1 MVKLRQNRLFKSDE
15 EQFHQ
20 EINVDL
26 LKDHTAVLNV
36 AESKKFWSNIWSVQ
50 KSHKQNVEWLNGI
63 KNEIKNENRQER
75 MAITEEVARNKVRR
89 GIGIGK
95 HLAEMVSKYFES
107 RNLSSYMDNILM
119 LISSCHRGLYMAEQY
134 YA

>member
-26 LKDHTAVLNV
+26 LKDHAAVLNV

-50 KSHKQNVEWLNGI
+50 KSHKENVEWLNGI
-63 KNEIKNENRQER
+63 KNEIKIDGQER
-75 MAITEEVARNKVRR
+75 MAITEEVVRNKVRR
-89 GIGIGK
+89 GIRIGK
-95 HLAEMVSKYFES
+95 HLA
-107 RNLSSYMDNILM
+107 
-119 LISSCHRGLYMAEQY
+119 
-134 YA
+134 

>member
-50 KSHKQNVEWLNGI
+50 KSHKENVEWLNGI
-63 KNEIKNENRQER
+63 KNEIKIDGQER
-75 MAITEEVARNKVRR
+75 MAITEEVVRNKVRR
-89 GIGIGK
+89 GIRIGK
-95 HLAEMVSKYFES
+95 HLA
-107 RNLSSYMDNILM
+107 
-119 LISSCHRGLYMAEQY
+119 
-134 YA
+134 

>member
-36 AESKKFWSNIWSVQ
+36 AESKKFWSNIWSEQ
-50 KSHKQNVEWLNGI
+50 KSHKENVEWLNGI
-63 KNEIKNENRQER
+63 KNEMKIDGQER
-75 MAITEEVARNKVRR
+75 MAITEEVVRNKVRR
-89 GIGIGK
+89 GIRIGK
-95 HLAEMVSKYFES
+95 HLA
-107 RNLSSYMDNILM
+107 
-119 LISSCHRGLYMAEQY
+119 
-134 YA
+134 